1 MPQKRGAG
9 QVVRDESLAAKRVD
23 HRLDVVRRRLPPCEL
38 QHEQFRRD
46 DRYAIDLGDVA
57 LRKSALFVNDETG
70 ALRAPPTEAR
80 DLDDVDAS
88 TRRFVEHRGRSV
100 GSSGS
105 VAPGHACCTH
115 ESAMR
120 LGNTSESVHAVV
132 YVPPTSR
139 DSMLDLMLGEAGF
152 ARLGNGDDA
161 VLSLGLAREY
171 AVGRLVGGVRRFLV
185 GTSGIFC
192 SRHRRMMPFP

>member
-1 MPQKRGAG
+1 
-9 QVVRDESLAAKRVD
+9 
-23 HRLDVVRRRLPPCEL
+23 
-38 QHEQFRRD
+38 QFRRD

-70 ALRAPPTEAR
+70 APRAPPTEAR

-88 TRRFVEHRGRSV
+88 TRRLVEHRGRSV

-115 ESAMR
+115 EPAMR
-120 LGNTSESVHAVV
+120 LGNTSQSVHAVM

-139 DSMLDLMLGEAGF
+139 DSMLDLMLGEVGF

-171 AVGRLVGGVRRFLV
+171 AVGRLVGGVRRVLV
-185 GTSGIFC
+185 GTSEIFC
-192 SRHRRMMPFP
+192 SRHRRMM